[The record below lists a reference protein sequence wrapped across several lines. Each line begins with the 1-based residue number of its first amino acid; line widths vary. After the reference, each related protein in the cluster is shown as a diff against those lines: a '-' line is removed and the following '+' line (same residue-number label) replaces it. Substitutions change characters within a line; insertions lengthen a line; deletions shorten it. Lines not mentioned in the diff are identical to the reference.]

1 LVKLRLISV
10 GDDRY
15 QVLAEIPITSNI
27 NIEALKKSYN
37 ADTILQNNDIYYPS
51 RKLIDAEIEVTQDS
65 RD

>member
-1 LVKLRLISV
+1 MVKLKLVSV

>member
-1 LVKLRLISV
+1 LAKLKLILV

-51 RKLIDAEIEVTQDS
+51 RKLLVAEIEVTQDS

>member
-1 LVKLRLISV
+1 LVKLRLVSI

-15 QVLAEIPITSNI
+15 QVLAEIPITSDI

-37 ADTILQNNDIYYPS
+37 ADTILQNNDTYYPC

-65 RD
+65 RE